1 MRCRRVGM
9 IPARV
14 DLDAQAASLQQK
26 IEPRLADARAGQRT
40 VPFVDAAHFVL
51 LRVIERLDLSIHN
64 NRNETDQRD
73 VAKKRQISAGP
84 AARTGDDAATL
95 SPVPRRPVANRASR
109 SGHTS
114 KIGWPAEQD
123 PVARGVDSPTRYG
136 LNRLPPAINEHLAIP
151 LYQDTD

>member
-26 IEPRLADARAGQRT
+26 IEPRLAEARAGQRT

-73 VAKKRQISAGP
+73 VAKKRQISAGTRS
-84 AARTGDDAATL
+84 ADGRRCRDTFA
-95 SPVPRRPVANRASR
+95 SPKKTCRKQGVSFWAYLKNRVA
-109 SGHTS
+109 G
-114 KIGWPAEQD
+114 
-123 PVARGVDSPTRYG
+123 
-136 LNRLPPAINEHLAIP
+136 
-151 LYQDTD
+151 